1 MFYGLNRFI
10 KKILPKGLFYRALLI
25 VAVPV
30 ILLQLI
36 ITFVFFDSLWI
47 KTNKGMTRALVN
59 EITTFI
65 EVYNDEIYDKEVIYD
80 LSDAVEI
87 VKKISTVKFDETVDL
102 AINLNVDPR
111 HAEENIRISTSLP
124 NGTGKKV
131 VLLVLAQGP
140 KVQEALDAG
149 ADYCGNKDY
158 LDKIKG
164 GWVDVDKI
172 IATPDMMAE
181 LGKLGKIL
189 GPKGLMPNPKS
200 GTVTMDVAKAVA
212 DQKAGMVELRVE
224 KTGIVHT
231 VCGKVSFDSS
241 ALIENI
247 SVIYNSL
254 LKSRPPSVK
263 GQYFVKMS
271 MSSTMGPGVKININ
285 SIG

>member
-1 MFYGLNRFI
+1 MAKI
-10 KKILPKGLFYRALLI
+10 KQKS
-25 VAVPV
+25 
-30 ILLQLI
+30 
-36 ITFVFFDSLWI
+36 FD
-47 KTNKGMTRALVN
+47 
-59 EITTFI
+59 EF
-65 EVYNDEIYDKEVIYD
+65 YDKEVIYD

-131 VLLVLAQGP
+131 VLLVLTQGP

-200 GTVTMDVAKAVA
+200 GTVTVDVAKAVA

>member
-1 MFYGLNRFI
+1 MVSS
-10 KKILPKGLFYRALLI
+10 KKYDDIYNSE
-25 VAVPV
+25 
-30 ILLQLI
+30 
-36 ITFVFFDSLWI
+36 TF
-47 KTNKGMTRALVN
+47 
-59 EITTFI
+59 
-65 EVYNDEIYDKEVIYD
+65 YD
-80 LSDAVEI
+80 LEEAVAI
-87 VKKISTVKFDETVDL
+87 VKKAASVNFDESVDL
-102 AINLNVDPR
+102 AIALNVDPR

-131 VLLVLAQGP
+131 ILLVLAQGE

-149 ADYCGNKDY
+149 ADYCGNKEY
-158 LDKIKG
+158 LDKIKS

-200 GTVTMDVAKAVA
+200 GTVTMDVAKAVLA
-212 DQKAGMVELRVE
+212 QKAGMVELRVE

-231 VCGKVSFDSS
+231 VCGKVSFSS
-241 ALIENI
+241 DDLTENI
-247 SVIYNSL
+247 TKIYDSL

-263 GQYFVKMS
+263 GQFLEKIS
-271 MSSTMGPGVKININ
+271 ISSSMGPGVKININ

>member
-1 MFYGLNRFI
+1 MAKI
-10 KKILPKGLFYRALLI
+10 KQKS
-25 VAVPV
+25 
-30 ILLQLI
+30 
-36 ITFVFFDSLWI
+36 FD
-47 KTNKGMTRALVN
+47 
-59 EITTFI
+59 EF
-65 EVYNDEIYDKEVIYD
+65 YDKEVTYD

-102 AINLNVDPR
+102 SINLNVDPR

-200 GTVTMDVAKAVA
+200 GTVTMNVAKAVA

>member
-1 MFYGLNRFI
+1 MVKI
-10 KKILPKGLFYRALLI
+10 KQKS
-25 VAVPV
+25 
-30 ILLQLI
+30 
-36 ITFVFFDSLWI
+36 FD
-47 KTNKGMTRALVN
+47 
-59 EITTFI
+59 EF
-65 EVYNDEIYDKEVIYD
+65 YDKEVTYD

-231 VCGKVSFDSS
+231 VCGKVSFDSL